1 MTTRKG
7 KNKRAGIYIEV
18 EGGVLRKREKG
29 VPEKLKGARRGM
41 VSLALTREGG
51 EGSQRG
57 ERRAHTYNR
66 LRMARILERNIDIE
80 EEGMERD
87 EN

>member
-1 MTTRKG
+1 M
-7 KNKRAGIYIEV
+7 
-18 EGGVLRKREKG
+18 RKREKG
-29 VPEKLKGARRGM
+29 VPEKLKGARRGK

-57 ERRAHTYNR
+57 GKEGAH
-66 LRMARILERNIDIE
+66 LQLIKDGKILERNIE
-80 EEGMERD
+80 EEGLERN

>member
-1 MTTRKG
+1 
-7 KNKRAGIYIEV
+7 
-18 EGGVLRKREKG
+18 
-29 VPEKLKGARRGM
+29 VPEKVKSARRGE

-57 ERRAHTYNR
+57 GKEGAH
-66 LRMARILERNIDIE
+66 LQLIKDGKILERNIE
-80 EEGMERD
+80 EEGLERN